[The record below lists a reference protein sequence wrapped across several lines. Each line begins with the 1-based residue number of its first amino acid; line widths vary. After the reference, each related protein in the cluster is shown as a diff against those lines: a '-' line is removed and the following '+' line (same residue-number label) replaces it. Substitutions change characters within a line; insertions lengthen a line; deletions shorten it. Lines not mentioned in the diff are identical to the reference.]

1 MTSPTHTNLDTSV
14 SSRALTLLGQGVP
27 ASVVAATCGVTESRI
42 SQLVSDPEFA
52 AQVAELR
59 FSNLQKH
66 NERDSHYDRIED
78 SLMKK
83 LEDLLPLMMR
93 PMEVL
98 KAIQVINAAKRRGSS
113 APDQVVQQQTFINL
127 TIPTQIVQKFQINPQ
142 NHVIQAGEQTLVTMQ
157 SGSLLSRVKGNSN
170 DSTRVAIE
178 NKQGE
183 LVPQG

>member
-1 MTSPTHTNLDTSV
+1 
-14 SSRALTLLGQGVP
+14 
-27 ASVVAATCGVTESRI
+27 
-42 SQLVSDPEFA
+42 
-52 AQVAELR
+52 
-59 FSNLQKH
+59 
-66 NERDSHYDRIED
+66 
-78 SLMKK
+78 
-83 LEDLLPLMMR
+83 MMR